1 MAEVVLAEQTYQF
14 VLLVDNIYVAD
25 IAVGALTLTEGE
37 TYDVSWDGTSYTCV
51 ARSFSLDSI
60 TGIGIGNFGIVGDTN
75 TGEPFLIGVSISDSE
90 SACYTL
96 DAADHTFGITK
107 GSATT
112 PKIILKDWDGT
123 DVVYEGIQT
132 VTLPTEDGGT
142 VQFSSPETVENAIT
156 QAIAD
161 VTAEDITVASA
172 DVNFAEGEMVISAP
186 DGKMVQNVTVKS
198 PANLLPENIAEG
210 IDIAG
215 VVGTLA
221 SGGGGLPN
229 VLVKTV
235 DIPATSGMKDIASI
249 EELASIGFS
258 TSKNC
263 LVMANRICND
273 PLTLSNI
280 RIVFHTWSAN
290 YAKNIGDI
298 ARTETDSCYY
308 YNGKGY
314 RASTSSDSD
323 PFAGNVSSA
332 IYYSSAFGT
341 LAFSNSITST
351 SIHNMVGKYLVVVI
365 CFD

>member
-1 MAEVVLAEQTYQF
+1 MEE
-14 VLLVDNIYVAD
+14 
-25 IAVGALTLTEGE
+25 
-37 TYDVSWDGTSYTCV
+37 
-51 ARSFSLDSI
+51 
-60 TGIGIGNFGIVGDTN
+60 
-75 TGEPFLIGVSISDSE
+75 
-90 SACYTL
+90 
-96 DAADHTFGITK
+96 
-107 GSATT
+107 
-112 PKIILKDWDGT
+112 KIILKDWDGT
-123 DVVYEGIQT
+123 DKVYEGIQT

-142 VQFSSPETVENAIT
+142 VQFSSPETVQNAIT

-161 VTAEDITVASA
+161 ATLEDVPIEVDFSA
-172 DVNFAEGEMVISAP
+172 GNQTISAP
-186 DGKMVQNVTVKS
+186 DGLLVKTAILQK
-198 PANLLPENIAEG
+198 PETLLPENIAEG
-210 IDIAG
+210 INIAG

-221 SGGGGLPN
+221 GGGGGLSN

-235 DIPATSGMKDIASI
+235 DIPATSGMKDIATA

-290 YAKNIGDI
+290 YAKNIGDMD
-298 ARTETDSCYY
+298 RTDTYSCYY

-314 RASTSSDSD
+314 RAATSSDSD
-323 PFAGNVSSA
+323 PFAGTVSSS